1 MKFWK
6 TLGQVVIGTVAGY
19 GIDKV
24 ENPKASWVK
33 YREQLL
39 EQTSQI
45 ALSYLAEKS
54 LDRKK
59 EIR

>member
-19 GIDKV
+19 GIDRI
-24 ENPKASWVK
+24 ENPKASWVN

-45 ALSYLAEKS
+45 ALGYLMEKRI
-54 LDRKK
+54 DGTKK
-59 EIR
+59 S

>member
-19 GIDKV
+19 GIDRI
-24 ENPKASWVK
+24 ENPKASWVN

-45 ALSYLAEKS
+45 ALGYLMEKRVDS
-54 LDRKK
+54 QKK
-59 EIR
+59 I